1 MLSRF
6 CKFISCDVETGG
18 LIGKNKRAVFDV
30 ALTEIALV
38 VVEED
43 LSISEQKSWLVKPYS
58 DTAEYNKGAEE
69 ASGISK
75 AMCQEQGQ
83 DILLVGKEV
92 SEFMKRHKQ
101 GNRLPV
107 MVGHNFDDFDSYFL
121 QGLFEWCKLD
131 LMKFVQDG
139 TEDTLKWSRLC
150 WRESVNYKL
159 GMCCQQAN
167 ITLQNAHRALTDAY
181 STALLWV
188 YFLKNLRGEGVTT
201 ETKKKRFRDTFEL

>member
-1 MLSRF
+1 MLSKF
-6 CKFISCDVETGG
+6 SKFIVCDVETGG

-30 ALTEIALV
+30 ALTEIAFV

-43 LSISEQKSWLVKPYS
+43 LSISEQKSWLIKPYS
-58 DTAEYNKGAEE
+58 ETAEYNKGAEE
-69 ASGISK
+69 ASGITK

-131 LMKFVQDG
+131 LMKFVQD
-139 TEDTLKWSRLC
+139 TSEDTLKWSRLC
-150 WRESVNYKL
+150 WRESNNYKL
-159 GMCCQQAN
+159 GTCADN
-167 ITLQNAHRALTDAY
+167 AGIVLKDAHRASTDTYA
-181 STALLWV
+181 TALLWV
-188 YFLKNLRGEGVTT
+188 YFMKRLRGEGVAT
-201 ETKKKRFRDTFEL
+201 EVKKKRFRDTFEL